1 MPTGL
6 ARQTAVIIN
15 AAISRELRDLA
26 RGQVLEVDC
35 PLTLSA
41 TADLI
46 NKHETISIDYL
57 VIFTLA
63 LMMAWDEEVSQ
74 YWNFLPGHN
83 ILTNIKYCL
92 TFSVPREKLKKHKKK
107 KTLRV
112 SNLRFGEIQSQIC
125 FSLWIKFLKIVSKR
139 YRRKQKARNWSWFW
153 CIG

>member
-1 MPTGL
+1 M
-6 ARQTAVIIN
+6 IIN

-63 LMMAWDEEVSQ
+63 LMMA
-74 YWNFLPGHN
+74 
-83 ILTNIKYCL
+83 
-92 TFSVPREKLKKHKKK
+92 
-107 KTLRV
+107 
-112 SNLRFGEIQSQIC
+112 
-125 FSLWIKFLKIVSKR
+125 
-139 YRRKQKARNWSWFW
+139 
-153 CIG
+153 